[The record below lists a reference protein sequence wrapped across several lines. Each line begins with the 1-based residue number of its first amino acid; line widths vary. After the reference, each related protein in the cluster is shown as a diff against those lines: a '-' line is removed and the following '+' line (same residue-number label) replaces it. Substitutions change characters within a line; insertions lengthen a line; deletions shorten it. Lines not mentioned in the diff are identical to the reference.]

1 MKTPVN
7 PSKGYSC
14 AMRIA
19 RIGVVFYMLCMVG
32 TANAYNWKGSKPIPG
47 EKYYLYTKNQN
58 KFLNDNNG
66 LDDYNKNNTQWTMG
80 GTFPSPYTL
89 TSTTSTNGKQL
100 AMYREWEYTK
110 YHYYLVTNATGKSGN
125 DIKFASELDNNGYYS
140 IYRANKWSAP
150 SDDRNIASTTNGI
163 QRIPDASHE

>member
-32 TANAYNWKGSKPIPG
+32 TANAQQTNAQQTYKWKGSIPTPTPK
-47 EKYYLYTKNQN
+47 ETYYLYTKNQN

-66 LDDYNKNNTQWTMG
+66 LDDYNKNDTQWIMG

-89 TSTTSTNGKQL
+89 TSTNGNQF
-100 AMYREWEYTK
+100 AMYRTLGWGGYS
-110 YHYYLVTNATGKSGN
+110 YYLVTNATGKSGD
-125 DIKFASELDNNGYYS
+125 DINFASDLNNGYYS
-140 IYRANKWSAP
+140 IYRAKSFTG
-150 SDDRNIASTTNGI
+150 D
-163 QRIPDASHE
+163 